1 MELLKNIAALIKVKT
16 IVTLVVMAVFVV
28 LALRGDISADNAM
41 LIVSMVISFYFGSV
55 AEKKNAK
62 NDEITMA
69 LEENDI
75 ERLKEIFVPRQECQT
90 TNEEIKTKLANDLVR
105 LAVIENQLKV
115 ITWILYAVA
124 GGVITMLIKLLF
136 GS

>member
-1 MELLKNIAALIKVKT
+1 MI
-16 IVTLVVMAVFVV
+16 
-28 LALRGDISADNAM
+28 DNDD
-41 LIVSMVISFYFGSV
+41 VQ
-55 AEKKNAK
+55 
-62 NDEITMA
+62 
-69 LEENDI
+69 
-75 ERLKEIFVPRQECQT
+75 RLKEIFVTRQECQEI
-90 TNEEIKTKLANDLVR
+90 NEEIKTKLSSDLVR